1 MTPIKHL
8 LHIKSNKEKVFSALS
23 KPDKISKWYTTIVK
37 GEFKLDQIVIFEFVN
52 FASFKFKITEYFQD
66 ELITMECVESDMP
79 VVGHVMKYEI
89 DENDGKSRVRYSYNG
104 FLEMDDSYANMNFS
118 SAKYLESLRQFCQ
131 TGIGEAFGS
140 DNYRS

>member
-8 LHIKSNKEKVFSALS
+8 LHIKSKKEEVFSALS

-52 FASFKFKITEYFQD
+52 FASFKFKITEYVQD

>member
-8 LHIKSNKEKVFSALS
+8 LHIKSKKEEVFSALS

-37 GEFKLDQIVIFEFVN
+37 GEFKLDKIVIFEFVN
-52 FASFKFKITEYFQD
+52 FASFKFKITEYVQD

>member
-8 LHIKSNKEKVFSALS
+8 LHIKSKKEEVFSALS

-52 FASFKFKITEYFQD
+52 FASFKFKITEYVQD
-66 ELITMECVESDMP
+66 QLISMECVESDMP

>member
-8 LHIKSNKEKVFSALS
+8 LHIKSNKEEVFSALS
-23 KPDKISKWYTTIVK
+23 KPDKISKWYTTIVT

-52 FASFKFKITEYFQD
+52 FASFKFKITEYVQD

>member
-8 LHIKSNKEKVFSALS
+8 LHIKSKKEEVFSALS
-23 KPDKISKWYTTIVK
+23 KPDKISKWYTTIVT

-52 FASFKFKITEYFQD
+52 FASFKFKITEYVQD

>member
-52 FASFKFKITEYFQD
+52 FASFKFKITEYVQD

>member
-8 LHIKSNKEKVFSALS
+8 LHIKSNKEEVFSALS

-52 FASFKFKITEYFQD
+52 FASFKFKITEYVQD

>member
-8 LHIKSNKEKVFSALS
+8 LHIKSKKEEVFSALS
-23 KPDKISKWYTTIVK
+23 KPDKISKWYTTIVT

-52 FASFKFKITEYFQD
+52 FASFKFKITEYVQD
-66 ELITMECVESDMP
+66 QLISMECVESDMP

>member
-8 LHIKSNKEKVFSALS
+8 LHIKSNKEEVFSALS

-52 FASFKFKITEYFQD
+52 FASFKFKITEYVQD
-66 ELITMECVESDMP
+66 QLISMECVESDMP